1 MSFPIVWGTFMR
13 SVGRL
18 LKSALAYHRAPPR
31 MLLVMG
37 MHRSGTSC
45 VTRVLSLMGA
55 SLGPVDG
62 RWVPGSDELHWE
74 SGEVNWIND
83 EILSRTGGTWQA
95 PPVDV
100 RASLRDYLRCRQLLW
115 QFAGSAAAVLK
126 DPRMLL
132 TYPVWRAVLPTH
144 RLVVCLRHPVA
155 VGRSLARRD
164 GMTLSQGLRLWS
176 DYSQRL
182 LEHLGHAPQV
192 HWVNFDEG
200 TAGVRRLVRNVSGI
214 WGLEA
219 TPEALNYYRAD
230 AHHHRDPDELP
241 ADVARVYEALM
252 ERARASLEIE
262 VEPGVTT
269 FA

>member
-1 MSFPIVWGTFMR
+1 MR
-13 SVGRL
+13 RLGSV
-18 LKSALAYHRAPPR
+18 LKSVVIYERAPPR

-55 SLGPVDG
+55 SLGPVDS

-74 SGEVNWIND
+74 SSEVIWIND
-83 EILSRTGGTWQA
+83 EILARTGGTWQT
-95 PPVDV
+95 PPTQV
-100 RASLRDYLRCRQLLW
+100 RASWRDYVRCRQLLW
-115 QFAGSAAAVLK
+115 QFAGSATAVLK
-126 DPRMLL
+126 DPRMML

-182 LEHLGHAPQV
+182 LDHLDHAPQV

-200 TAGVRRLVRNVSGI
+200 AAGVQELVRSVSGV

-219 TPEALNYYRAD
+219 TSEALNFYRAET
-230 AHHHRDPDELP
+230 HHHRDPEELP

-252 ERARASLEIE
+252 ERARVARQIE
-262 VEPGVTT
+262 AVGPGVTT
-269 FA
+269 DA